1 VELGLYH
8 PRCKDSHK
16 TYFPEISTLP
26 DDKIGEYVATHE
38 FVHSMIDRE
47 SPLKNYIGMDTKQF
61 TKIRKEIKGIYNEYM
76 DEISTM
82 KLSRYSMENADEFMA
97 EAFAQVKIGSEKGKY
112 SDRVMEVL
120 DKHFGKSVANP
131 VDSDIIKL
139 ADINKMPTEYE
150 QKVLDSVPDKEG
162 YFTLAAHG
170 NSQSI
175 QYGESEKT
183 LSKESGKYYSS
194 Q

>member
-38 FVHSMIDRE
+38 FAHSMIDRE

-97 EAFAQVKIGSEKGKY
+97 EAFAQAKIGSEKGKY

-120 DKHFGKSVANP
+120 DKHFKKNNHDQQF
-131 VDSDIIKL
+131 VDVLKGQKIAVEREFSPR
-139 ADINKMPTEYE
+139 KMSEGDYAVNWD
-150 QKVLDSVPDKEG
+150 KV
-162 YFTLAAHG
+162 
-170 NSQSI
+170 QSPEWKYI
-175 QYGESEKT
+175 SLHKT
-183 LSKESGKYYSS
+183 K
-194 Q
+194 